1 MLVQAAGTTP
11 VRAYDSNRA
20 NGVIELFNLEGY
32 GSSLLEG
39 ALMTVLVGLT
49 AMTVAVVLGLLGAW
63 GKLSGSRIARIGTD
77 TYTTIVRGVPE
88 LIMLLL
94 VYFGVPTLIQDTAQ
108 ALGYDLVVN
117 LDPFTAGSLTIG
129 FIYGAFCTEVF
140 RGAFQSV
147 PKGQIEA
154 ARAAGMHEIMTFRRI
169 RFPQAMRF
177 ALPGLG
183 NVWMV
188 LIKATAL
195 ISIIQLDELMR
206 NARIAANTTHK
217 PFTFYFIASL
227 IFLFITMVSMWG
239 QKYAERWANRG
250 VRR

>member
-1 MLVQAAGTTP
+1 MSGSMEMF
-11 VRAYDSNRA
+11 D
-20 NGVIELFNLEGY
+20 LEGY
-32 GSSLLEG
+32 GASLLDG
-39 ALMTVLVGLT
+39 ALLTLLVGFT
-49 AMTVAVVLGLLGAW
+49 AMVVAILLGLLGAW
-63 GKLSGSRIARIGTD
+63 GKLSGSKTARAATE

-94 VYFGVPTLIQDTAQ
+94 VYFGVPTLLQDLAGVF
-108 ALGYDLVVN
+108 GYEWVIDLN
-117 LDPFTAGSLTIG
+117 PFTAGSLTIG

-140 RGAFQSV
+140 RGAFQAV

-154 ARAAGMHEIMTFRRI
+154 AHAAGMHEFLTFRRI
-169 RFPQAMRF
+169 RFPLAMRF

-206 NARIAANTTHK
+206 NSRIAANSTHK
-217 PFTFYFIASL
+217 PFTFYFAASL
-227 IFLFITMVSMWG
+227 IFLFITAVSMWG
-239 QKYAERWANRG
+239 QKYAERRAGRG